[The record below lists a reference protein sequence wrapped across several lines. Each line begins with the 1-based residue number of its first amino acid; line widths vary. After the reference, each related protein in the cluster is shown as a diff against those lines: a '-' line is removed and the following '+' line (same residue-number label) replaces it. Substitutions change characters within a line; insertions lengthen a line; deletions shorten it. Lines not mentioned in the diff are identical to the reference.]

1 MIYLD
6 NNATTQ
12 PAPEV
17 IEAVAECLR
26 DGWGNPSSTHDHGQ
40 AAKARLAQARAQVA
54 QLLGARPAEV
64 VFTSGATEANAWAL
78 RAAIARAPARRQI
91 VLSAVEHPAVLRLA
105 RRLEQDGVRVEL
117 VPVDRVGRLDLDAL
131 DRCVGADTALLALMA
146 ANNET
151 GVLLPVEEAA
161 AIAAARGVPM
171 LVDATQAVGRVPVS
185 FAAWGIDLLSCS
197 AHKLHG
203 PKGVGALVVRK
214 GFALPALIDG
224 SQERGRR
231 GGTENLPGI
240 VGFGAAAALA
250 QGRVAADAERMTA
263 LRDTLEAALRARFR
277 ALCLHGEGA
286 PRLPNTSCLRIP
298 GIDAEW
304 LLDRLGRA
312 GICASSGSACSA
324 GGTEPSHVLLAM
336 GVGPDEALETIRIS
350 LSRATTAA
358 EIARLVEV
366 LGGLAAALNRAA

>member
-17 IEAVAECLR
+17 VDAVVECLR
-26 DGWGNPSSTHDHGQ
+26 DGWGNPSSPHDHGQ
-40 AAKARLAQARAQVA
+40 SAKARIGQARARVA
-54 QLLGARPAEV
+54 ELLGARPAEV
-64 VFTSGATEANAWAL
+64 VFTSGATEANVSAL
-78 RAAIARAPARRQI
+78 RAAIARAPQRRRI
-91 VLSAVEHPAVLRLA
+91 VLSAVEHPALLRLA
-105 RRLEQDGVRVEL
+105 KRLDHDEGVRIDL
-117 VPVDRVGRLDLDAL
+117 VPVDRSGRLDLDAV
-131 DRCVGADTALLALMA
+131 DRLVGPDTALLAVMA

-151 GVLLPVEEAA
+151 GNLFPIRQAA
-161 AIAAARGVPM
+161 GIASSRGVPM

-185 FAAWGIDLLSCS
+185 FAEWGVDLLSCS

-214 GFALPALIDG
+214 GFELSPLIDG

-231 GGTENLPGI
+231 GGTENLPGV
-240 VGFGAAAALA
+240 VGFGVAAALA
-250 QGRVAADAERMTA
+250 RDRLAADAERMAA
-263 LRDTLEAALRARFR
+263 LRDAMEAALRRHLP
-277 ALCLHGEGA
+277 ALRIHGEHA

-304 LLDRLGRA
+304 LLGRLARA

-336 GVGPDEALETIRIS
+336 GATREEALESIRIS
-350 LSRATTAA
+350 LSRATTAEEVA
-358 EIARLVEV
+358 QLVEA
-366 LGGLAAALNRAA
+366 LCGLAFARAA

>member
-17 IEAVAECLR
+17 VDAVVECLR
-26 DGWGNPSSTHDHGQ
+26 DGWGNPSSMHDHGQ
-40 AAKARLAQARAQVA
+40 SAKARIGQARARVA
-54 QLLGARPAEV
+54 RLLGARPAEV

-78 RAAIARAPARRQI
+78 RAALARAPERCH
-91 VLSAVEHPAVLRLA
+91 VVVSAVEHPALLRLA
-105 RRLEQDGVRVEL
+105 KRLEHQGAWIDT
-117 VPVDRVGRLDLDAL
+117 VPVDRFGRLDLRAL
-131 DRCVGADTALLALMA
+131 DHLVRPATALVAVMA

-151 GVLLPVEEAA
+151 GNLFPVREAA
-161 AIAAARGVPM
+161 AIASARGVPM

-185 FAAWGIDLLSCS
+185 FGEWGIDMLSCS

-214 GFALPALIDG
+214 GFKLPPLIDG

-231 GGTENLPGI
+231 GGTENLPGV
-240 VGFGAAAALA
+240 VGFGVAAALA
-250 QGRVAADAERMTA
+250 EGCVAADAKSMAVLRDAMESA
-263 LRDTLEAALRARFR
+263 LRESLPGLSI
-277 ALCLHGEGA
+277 LGERA

-304 LLDRLGRA
+304 LLARLARA

-336 GVGPDEALETIRIS
+336 GATREEALESIRIS
-350 LSRATTAA
+350 LSRVTTADEVA
-358 EIARLVEV
+358 QVVEV
-366 LGGLAAALNRAA
+366 LCGLAGALSRAA